1 MRFSERMG
9 IIKVSNVI
17 QKEEVSNEL
26 RAALWNVIYKNVV
39 CGASGNF
46 ITAIKMDFA
55 THFAKILVDAS
66 GYDVFG
72 AIRGFITRGEWF
84 EVYDT
89 VEYVYQYLRDFPTG
103 YYGTDGRYH
112 KLSSPASSLLKE
124 EINAV
129 LEQENSTYRIVD
141 DEIAPI
147 TDDMEIKEIETAQE
161 NALSNIQTHIN
172 TALGLL
178 SDRQKPDYRN
188 SIKESISAVE
198 ALCREITSES
208 TLDKALPSLEKKG
221 VSIPKMLRQ
230 SFEKFY
236 HFTNSE
242 NGIRHALMEEEQ
254 ISFEEAKYML
264 VVCSAF
270 VNYIQGKKAKA

>member
-9 IIKVSNVI
+9 IIKASNII
-17 QKEEVSNEL
+17 QKEEVSGEL

-46 ITAIKMDFA
+46 IMAIKMDFA

-72 AIRGFITRGEWF
+72 AIRGLITRGQWF

-89 VEYVYQYLRDFPTG
+89 LEYVYQYVRDFPIG
-103 YYGTDGRYH
+103 YYGTDGIYH
-112 KLSSPASSLLKE
+112 KLSSPTPSLLKE
-124 EINAV
+124 EINTV
-129 LEQENSTYRIVD
+129 LEQENSAYRIVD
-141 DEIAPI
+141 DEITPI

-161 NALSNIQTHIN
+161 NALSNVQTHIN
-172 TALGLL
+172 TALGFL

-198 ALCREITSES
+198 ALCREITGES
-208 TLDKALPSLEKKG
+208 TLDKALPALEKKG

-236 HFTNSE
+236 HFTNGE
-242 NGIRHALMEEEQ
+242 NGIRHALMDEGQ
-254 ISFEEAKYML
+254 VDFEEAKYML
-264 VVCSAF
+264 VLCSAF
-270 VNYIQGKKAKA
+270 VNYIQGKKAKS